1 MKKSLILLLLCAV
14 SFNLFSQEI
23 QNPPESKVNK
33 SLTDSCE
40 TIDYSAYKPVEP
52 RLDTF
57 FLSSPNI
64 DGQIMLVDNGEY
76 INFTP
81 LPSQKKVWDHS
92 PLGIIKGINYK
103 KTAWVAGIGLFRGFA
118 WGTHEVLNYWY
129 SDFQRRFPNANPGFW
144 NPDQSWTNKY
154 KNGDEKQGEAF
165 PLSTTAL
172 VPFTDASH
180 LTAALNS
187 ASLVGMGIVIT
198 LGEKKPWYY
207 YLIDAGVGFIAS
219 GIGFEIA
226 KETLRKR

>member
-1 MKKSLILLLLCAV
+1 MKKSLILLALSVLTL
-14 SFNLFSQEI
+14 NLFAQVFT
-23 QNPPESKVNK
+23 PAM
-33 SLTDSCE
+33 DSCKTNNFSE
-40 TIDYSAYKPVEP
+40 YLPEQPYQN
-52 RLDTF
+52 DTF
-57 FLSSPNI
+57 IITGEIIKGKILII
-64 DGQIMLVDNGEY
+64 DEEQGTRLVAVP
-76 INFTP
+76 FP
-81 LPSQKKVWDHS
+81 KKVWDTS
-92 PLGIIKGINYK
+92 PMGIIKGINYK
-103 KTAWVAGIGLFRGFA
+103 KTAWVAGIGLFRGFV
-118 WGTHEVLNYWY
+118 WGTREVIHYWY

-198 LGEKKPWYY
+198 IGEKRPWYY
-207 YLIDAGVGFIAS
+207 YLIDAGVGFISS

-226 KETLRKR
+226 KETLRKRN